1 MSTPDFR
8 FFDSFVTARQ
18 EASGLKAHGRNG
30 IMNAQMEQEM
40 KEGCTMQD
48 FKIRQDW
55 LPFCL
60 PDISD
65 AECDAVTAAIRSGW
79 WAKGPKTMEFQEKF
93 AQYVGAKHCIA
104 VNSCTAALHLALL
117 GKGIGPGDEV
127 ITSPLTFAS
136 SANTVLHVGATPV
149 FADID
154 EDTGLIDPKEIE
166 KKITQKTKAV
176 VPVHYSGLA
185 ADLGAIAQICDD
197 HHLFLSEDAAHAVE
211 TRYEGNLIGH
221 HPKGAVSFSFYA
233 TKNLAC
239 GEGGALV
246 TDDDELAAKARVLSC
261 HGMSAGAWNRY
272 GKEGSWRYDIEEPG
286 YKYNM
291 FDIQAALA
299 LTQMARMDDMQKRR
313 FEAVKVYEEAF
324 RDVPQLRLQK
334 TPAYCH
340 HSRHLYVMRVVPERL
355 TISRDAFIEKLKA
368 RNIGVSV
375 HFIALHTMSA
385 YVKRFGYKPE
395 DFPKAYAFS
404 ESEISLPMYSTL
416 GVPNAEYVADAV
428 LDVVKKYSR

>member
-1 MSTPDFR
+1 MKQ
-8 FFDSFVTARQ
+8 A
-18 EASGLKAHGRNG
+18 G
-30 IMNAQMEQEM
+30 IR
-40 KEGCTMQD
+40 G
-48 FKIRQDW
+48 DW

-65 AECDAVTAAIRSGW
+65 AECQAVTEVIRSGW

-93 AQYVGAKHCIA
+93 AAYAGARHCIA
-104 VNSCTAALHLALL
+104 LNSCTAALHLALL
-117 GKGIGPGDEV
+117 CRDIGPGDEV

-136 SANTVLHVGATPV
+136 SANTILHVGATPV

-166 KKITQKTKAV
+166 NRITERTRAI

-185 ADLGAIAQICDD
+185 ADLSAIGEICDR

-211 TRYEGNLIGH
+211 TKYRGNPVGF

-239 GEGGALV
+239 GEGGALL
-246 TDDDELAAKARVLSC
+246 TDDDALAERARVLSC

-291 FDIQAALA
+291 FDLQAGLA
-299 LTQMARMDDMQKRR
+299 LTQLSRMREMQARR
-313 FEAVKVYEEAF
+313 FAAVRVYEEAF
-324 RDVPQLRLQK
+324 ADVPQLRLQK
-334 TPAYCH
+334 TPAWCQ
-340 HSRHLYVMRVVPERL
+340 HSRHLYVLRIVPERL
-355 TISRDAFIEKLKA
+355 SISRDAFIEKLKA
-368 RNIGVSV
+368 MNIGVSV

-385 YVKRFGYKPE
+385 YQKRFGYRPQ
-395 DFPKAYAFS
+395 DYPRAYAFS

-416 GVPNAEYVADAV
+416 SVKDAEYVADCV
-428 LDVVKKYSR
+428 LSIVRENRR

>member
-1 MSTPDFR
+1 
-8 FFDSFVTARQ
+8 
-18 EASGLKAHGRNG
+18 
-30 IMNAQMEQEM
+30 MNAQMEQEM

-166 KKITQKTKAV
+166 KKITQQTKAV

-185 ADLGAIAQICDD
+185 ADLGAISRICDD
-197 HHLFLSEDAAHAVE
+197 YHLFLSEDAAHAVE

-355 TISRDAFIEKLKA
+355 TISRDAFIEELKA

>member
-1 MSTPDFR
+1 M
-8 FFDSFVTARQ
+8 DSV
-18 EASGLKAHGRNG
+18 S
-30 IMNAQMEQEM
+30 
-40 KEGCTMQD
+40 
-48 FKIRQDW
+48 IRPDW

-65 AECDAVTAAIRSGW
+65 AECAAVEKVVRSGW

-93 AQYVGAKHCIA
+93 ADYVGAKHCIA
-104 VNSCTAALHLALL
+104 LNSCTAALHLALL
-117 GKGIGPGDEV
+117 CRDIGPGDEV
-127 ITSPLTFAS
+127 ITTPLTFAS
-136 SANTVLHVGATPV
+136 TANTVLHVGATPV

-166 KKITQKTKAV
+166 KKITERTKAV

-185 ADLGAIAQICDD
+185 ADLSAVGDLCDRYG
-197 HHLFLSEDAAHAVE
+197 LFLSEDAAHAVE
-211 TRYEGNLIGH
+211 TRYQGNRIGY
-221 HPKGAVSFSFYA
+221 HPRGAVSFSFYA

-246 TDDDELAAKARVLSC
+246 TDDDELAARARVLSC

-291 FDIQAALA
+291 FDLQAGLA
-299 LTQMARMDDMQKRR
+299 LTQLSRMEDMQRRR
-313 FEAVKVYEEAF
+313 FQAVNVYEEAF
-324 RDVPQLRLQK
+324 AGVPELRLQK
-334 TPAYCH
+334 TPSYCH
-340 HSRHLYVMRVVPERL
+340 HSRHLYILRIVPERL
-355 TISRDAFIEKLKA
+355 TISRDAFIEQLKE

-385 YVKRFGYKPE
+385 YTKRFGYKPE

-416 GVPNAEYVADAV
+416 SVRDAEYVADAV
-428 LDVVKKYSR
+428 LEIVKRCRR

>member
-1 MSTPDFR
+1 MPDQ
-8 FFDSFVTARQ
+8 A
-18 EASGLKAHGRNG
+18 
-30 IMNAQMEQEM
+30 
-40 KEGCTMQD
+40 
-48 FKIRQDW
+48 IRPDW

-60 PDISD
+60 PDISE
-65 AECDAVTAAIRSGW
+65 AECEAVTAAVRSGW
-79 WAKGPKTMEFQEKF
+79 WAKGPRTMEFEKKF
-93 AQYVGAKHCIA
+93 AEYVGAKHCIG

-117 GKGIGPGDEV
+117 SRDIGPGDEV
-127 ITSPLTFAS
+127 ITTPLTFAS
-136 SANTVLHVGATPV
+136 TANTILHVGATPV

-154 EDTGLIDPKEIE
+154 EDTGLIDPAEVE
-166 KKITQKTKAV
+166 KKITKRTRAV

-185 ADLGAIAQICDD
+185 ADRGALGRLCDA
-197 HHLFLSEDAAHAVE
+197 HGLFLSEDAAHAVE
-211 TRYEGNLIGH
+211 TRYDGRPIGW
-221 HPKGAVSFSFYA
+221 HPRGTVSFSFYA

-246 TDDDELAAKARVLSC
+246 TDDDEIAARARVLSC

-272 GKEGSWRYDIEEPG
+272 GKEGSWRYDIEAPG

-299 LTQMARMDDMQKRR
+299 LTQLSRMDDMQRRR
-313 FEAVKVYEEAF
+313 FEAVRVYEEAF
-324 RDVPQLRLQK
+324 ADVPELRLQK

-340 HSRHLYVMRVVPERL
+340 HSRHLYVLRIVPERL
-355 TISRDAFIEKLKA
+355 RISRDAFIEELKA

-385 YVKRFGYKPE
+385 YAKRFGYRPE
-395 DFPKAYAFS
+395 DFPKTFAFS

-416 GVPNAEYVADAV
+416 GRENAAYVAEAV
-428 LDVVKKYSR
+428 LDIVRANRK